1 MDTHTH
7 THTHA
12 TQAHIYAH
20 THSHTLTPCWHGYI
34 CHVGTHTFVHT
45 HTSYAHTPTH
55 THHGYMSAH
64 INHIT
69 HTHTG
74 WTKNNVLRLNSNFS
88 FVSQSQAKSI
98 PYDSGHVTMTYTALA
113 CLLILGDSLER
124 VDKAAVVAGLRS
136 LQQPDGRYLY
146 CSISVL

>member
-7 THTHA
+7 TCHTS
-12 TQAHIYAH
+12 THIC
-20 THSHTLTPCWHGYI
+20 THTLS
-34 CHVGTHTFVHT
+34 HT
-45 HTSYAHTPTH
+45 HTMLAWIHMPCGHTHVCTHTHHSYAHTPTH